1 LLLRPFLLVLL
12 LLLTLLVVAYL
23 PALHG
28 GYIWDDDDY
37 VTRNETLR
45 TAQGLGRIWFEPSAS
60 PQYYPLVFTSF
71 WIEQRL
77 FGSSPF
83 PSHLIN
89 LLLHALS
96 AWLLYRL
103 LRRLELPGGA
113 PGAVLAASLFAFH
126 PVHVESVAWITERKN
141 VLSLLFYLAALSA
154 YAPAITQSSDALSMR
169 RRGLAFAFFLL
180 ALLSKTVTATL
191 PAAILL
197 LIYWKRGAISRRDI
211 TPLIVFFAL
220 GIGFGLTTAWL
231 EKHHVGAQ
239 GADWSLTLVERL
251 CLAARIALFYAG
263 KLLWPH
269 PLAFIYPRWD
279 ATGVAPLALFFPLL
293 LLGAIA
299 LLWLRRDRFGRGPL
313 VAVLFFVGTLLPA
326 LGLIDVFPM
335 RYSWVADHFQYH
347 ASIGLLALA
356 GGGLALA
363 LSSLRPIPRAA
374 LLALPVLACAAGT
387 ALRTPAYRDLRTLWT
402 DTLAKNPDAWMAHH
416 NLGMVE
422 FDAGRVRE
430 AIERYRAALAIREDL
445 PNTHYNLGSALARA
459 GHPDLALVH
468 LERAHAL
475 DPKLRGVGTNLGN
488 VLQKLGRREEA
499 IAHYRAALETDPD
512 AVSARQNLAFVLA
525 DAGDL
530 GGAIEQY
537 RLLLER
543 NPGDLASA
551 SRVAWL
557 LATARDPALRNPTEA
572 VQWAET
578 AARGLQYRDPSALQI
593 LAAAYASGDRFADA
607 VRTQEQAISLARSQG
622 RPDQAAGLE
631 RNLALYQAGQH
642 YRAD

>member
-1 LLLRPFLLVLL
+1 M
-12 LLLTLLVVAYL
+12 VVYL

-45 TAQGLGRIWFEPSAS
+45 TASGLARIWFEPSAS

-71 WIEQRL
+71 WIERRL
-77 FGSSPF
+77 FGANPF
-83 PSHLIN
+83 PAHVVN
-89 LLLHALS
+89 LLLHAAA

-103 LRRLELPGGA
+103 LLRLELPGGEF
-113 PGAVLAASLFAFH
+113 GAALSAALFAFH
-126 PVHVESVAWITERKN
+126 PVQVESVAWITERKN
-141 VLSLLFYLAALSA
+141 VLSLVFYLAALAA
-154 YAPAITQSSDALSMR
+154 YLPAINQSADALSTR
-169 RRGLAFAFFLL
+169 RRWLALGCFLL

-197 LIYWKRGAISRRDI
+197 LIYWKRGAITRRDV
-211 TPLIVFFAL
+211 TPLLVFFAL

-239 GADWSLTLVERL
+239 GADWSLSPLDRL
-251 CLAARIALFYAG
+251 LLAARVVVFYAG
-263 KLLWPH
+263 KLVWPH
-269 PLAFIYPRWD
+269 PLSFIYPRWD
-279 ATGVAPLALFFPLL
+279 ATEGGAFALLFPLL
-293 LLGAIA
+293 VIAALA
-299 LLWLRRDRFGRGPL
+299 LLWIRRGSWGRGPL
-313 VAVLFFVGTLLPA
+313 VAILFFIGTLTPA

-347 ASIGLLALA
+347 ASIGLLALL
-356 GGGLALA
+356 GGGLARL
-363 LSSLRPIPRAA
+363 LTRFPPIPRTVA
-374 LLALPVLACAAGT
+374 LALPVLACAGVTFA
-387 ALRTPAYRDLRTLWT
+387 RTPAYRDLRSLWT
-402 DTLAKNPDAWMAHH
+402 DTLTKNPRAWMAQH

-422 FDAGRVRE
+422 FDAGRLRE

-459 GHPDLALVH
+459 GQPDLALAH
-468 LERAHAL
+468 LERALAL
-475 DPKLRGVGTNLGN
+475 DPKLPGVRTNLGN
-488 VLQKLGRREEA
+488 VLQKLGRRAEA
-499 IAHYRAALETDPD
+499 IAHYRAALESDPK

-557 LATARDPALRNPTEA
+557 LATAGDPTLRNPTEA
-572 VQWAET
+572 VRWAET

-622 RPDQAAGLE
+622 RPDQAAGFE
-631 RNLALYQAGQH
+631 RVLALYQAGQH